1 MGSQRVG
8 HDWATFAFTFIC
20 WAFHSPWCIFY
31 HASESNLLK
40 THLWFCQP
48 SVLWDKVFPQLLKIT
63 VLDQQCLA
71 GLTPPTSV
79 HHLALSPPGS
89 AHECLADFVTFPDLL
104 PSLSLHIMVSAWVLL
119 LWLFQA
125 MMVLLS
131 RSHLNVTS
139 SESLSFLYSLE

>member
-8 HDWATFAFTFIC
+8 HAWATFTLTFIC
-20 WAFHSPWCIFY
+20 WAFHSPWCTFY
-31 HASESNLLK
+31 HASEWNLLK
-40 THLWFCQP
+40 THLRFCQS
-48 SVLWDKVFPQLLKIT
+48 SVLQDKVFPQLLKIT

-89 AHECLADFVTFPDLL
+89 PHKCLADFVTFPDLL
-104 PSLSLHIMVSAWVLL
+104 PSQSPHHGVCLGLL

-125 MMVLLS
+125 MMVSLS